1 MNKWG
6 IGVSAAIAALLAGGA
21 LTSYVMG
28 GKVQS
33 GLEATAQEWSKPPLT
48 VQVQRYERG
57 LFSSTAQTLWTLNTG
72 EEILTFTADH
82 AISHGPWPRG
92 HAAEIDTH
100 FAISPD
106 APPEL
111 VSLYKDQSPLAWKTT
126 IGWTQS
132 SHHSLTSPAVEGRFD
147 KEQISFAGLTADFD
161 MTADLKGMKG
171 TATMPR
177 LQIASTGPAEADEE
191 GGDSGPAKMLLQG
204 NAMRFDLLQP
214 QGQEFM
220 VGSVNWTLDTLTTE
234 PKIGGDPVQMNGLSM
249 NIDTK
254 HEGEVVN
261 TGISTAVKLVTLP
274 GQKINDIAVD
284 VALRNLD
291 AAWLNQFTK
300 GSQQAQGNPQA
311 LQALLLGGMQQLLA
325 RKPALEIQRIAW
337 HTDEGASEIA
347 AAVSYQGNA
356 SKPLNPATDL
366 KAYAK
371 LNMPKP
377 VLQKLL
383 GSKVRD
389 ALIAD
394 NEGDEDYAPEQLA
407 SMVQDDVKARIN
419 ALQQSG
425 ILIEANNQFTANLE
439 YQQGQLRAN
448 GKALDGQGMM
458 GALGAIP

>member
-6 IGVSAAIAALLAGGA
+6 IGVSAAVAALLAGGA
-21 LTSYVMG
+21 LTCYVMG

-72 EEILTFTADH
+72 EEILTFTANH

-132 SHHSLTSPAVEGRFD
+132 SHHTLASPAVEGRFD

-191 GGDSGPAKMLLQG
+191 GATAAPPRCCCK
-204 NAMRFDLLQP
+204 AMRCDLTCSSP
-214 QGQEFM
+214 RGR
-220 VGSVNWTLDTLTTE
+220 SSW
-234 PKIGGDPVQMNGLSM
+234 S
-249 NIDTK
+249 
-254 HEGEVVN
+254 
-261 TGISTAVKLVTLP
+261 
-274 GQKINDIAVD
+274 
-284 VALRNLD
+284 
-291 AAWLNQFTK
+291 AA
-300 GSQQAQGNPQA
+300 
-311 LQALLLGGMQQLLA
+311 
-325 RKPALEIQRIAW
+325 
-337 HTDEGASEIA
+337 
-347 AAVSYQGNA
+347 
-356 SKPLNPATDL
+356 
-366 KAYAK
+366 
-371 LNMPKP
+371 
-377 VLQKLL
+377 
-383 GSKVRD
+383 
-389 ALIAD
+389 
-394 NEGDEDYAPEQLA
+394 
-407 SMVQDDVKARIN
+407 
-419 ALQQSG
+419 
-425 ILIEANNQFTANLE
+425 
-439 YQQGQLRAN
+439 
-448 GKALDGQGMM
+448 
-458 GALGAIP
+458 